1 MLKNLC
7 NNKIR
12 KNLLQNTVRYYS
24 SFLNITKNVS
34 NQINN
39 YRNIGIIAHVDAGK
53 TTTCERML
61 YYSGLIKRIGEVHKG
76 DTVMDYMKLER
87 ERGITIG
94 AATVTIPWNEH
105 RINIVDTPG
114 HVDFTVEVERSV
126 RVIDGGVAIFDGV
139 AGVQAQSITVWNQA
153 ERYKVPRI
161 AFINKM
167 DREGA
172 SIDKTLKMM
181 TDRLSANPLP
191 IQWPLGTGA
200 KFSSVVD
207 LIEMNVISWSGE
219 KGEII
224 EKLPLE
230 QSQDL
235 IDSDTIELIKEKRSE
250 LIQKLSDLDEGM
262 LQIYLENDGDDSKI
276 TIKQIKEAIR
286 RVTLSIRAV
295 PVLYG
300 TSLQNKGVQQL
311 LDSVVEFLPSPT
323 DREPPL
329 AILPNLQDES
339 KTQTNIPIKS
349 DTKGELVALAFK
361 VVHDP
366 RRGLIVYTRVY
377 SGVLKAGTTVYNSTR
392 KSKERATKLLQ
403 VSASEMDDI
412 QELKAGDIGAIIGL
426 KNVSTGDTLIR
437 DFEKAPKIILN
448 GIKTPP
454 PVFFCTLEANSEG
467 EIPELIE
474 ALTILQKED
483 PSFHYQVTEDQ
494 NILISGMGELHLEI
508 IKDRLDNHF
517 KVDSRMGK
525 MQVQYRGTISYSSQ
539 STMDDAD
546 EEGLNQSSFNIQTG
560 TGIKTFHAGINMAI
574 EPKETGTGNE
584 IIFDFQK
591 EFLETFDKSTLEK
604 IKNSIKEGLE
614 SSFQRGLPLGFPV
627 VDTKVTISAIDYSSE
642 TESPPLAFRMSS
654 IKNFLALGEHSEPI
668 ILEPLMKIEISVDEK
683 YLGNVLSDLSRQRRG
698 SILDVGME
706 KNIHIISAIV
716 PLKEMIGYS
725 TQLRSFTSGNASFT
739 MEFSSYG
746 KVSLSEKDKVLK
758 EIRGY

>member
-7 NNKIR
+7 NSKIR
-12 KNLLQNTVRYYS
+12 KNLFQNTIRNYS
-24 SFLNITKNVS
+24 SFLNTTKNIS

-94 AATVTIPWNEH
+94 AATVTIPWNDH

-139 AGVQAQSITVWNQA
+139 AGVQAQSVTVWNQA

-172 SIDKTLKMM
+172 SIDKTLNMM
-181 TDRLSANPLP
+181 TDRLGANPLP
-191 IQWPLGTGA
+191 IQWPLGTGQ
-200 KFSSVVD
+200 KFSSVID
-207 LIEMNVISWSGE
+207 LIEMNVISWIGE
-219 KGEII
+219 KGETIEISTLKDLEENPEII
-224 EKLPLE
+224 E
-230 QSQDL
+230 QA
-235 IDSDTIELIKEKRSE
+235 KEKRSD
-250 LIQKLSDLDEGM
+250 LIQKLSDLDEEM
-262 LQIYLENDGDDSKI
+262 LQLYLENDGDDSKI
-276 TIKQIKEAIR
+276 TPKQIKEAIR
-286 RVTLSIRAV
+286 RVTLSLKAV

-311 LDSVVEFLPSPT
+311 LDSVVDFLPSPT
-323 DREPPL
+323 DREAPL
-329 AILPNLQDES
+329 AILPNLHDES
-339 KTQTNIPIKS
+339 KSKIDIPIKS

-377 SGVLKAGTTVYNSTR
+377 SGILKAGSTIYNSTR
-392 KSKERATKLLQ
+392 KLKERATKLLQ

-426 KNVSTGDTLIR
+426 KNVSTGDTLVR
-437 DFEKAPKIILN
+437 DFEKAPKVILN

-454 PVFFCTLEANSEG
+454 PVFFCTLEVNSEG

-517 KVDSRMGK
+517 KVESRMGK
-525 MQVQYRGTISYSSQ
+525 MRVQYRGTISHPSQ
-539 STMDDAD
+539 SSFDDIDD
-546 EEGLNQSSFNIQTG
+546 ELNQSSFNIQTSSG
-560 TGIKTFHAGINMAI
+560 VKTLFAGIDMAI
-574 EPKETGTGNE
+574 EPKENGTGNE
-584 IIFDFQK
+584 IIFNFDK
-591 EFLETFDKSTLEK
+591 EFLESFDKSTLEK
-604 IKNSIKEGLE
+604 IKSSIKEGLE
-614 SSFQRGLPLGFPV
+614 SSFQRGLPIGFPV
-627 VDTKVTISAIDYSSE
+627 VDTKVTISGIKYHSDS
-642 TESPPLAFRMSS
+642 ESPPLAYKMSS
-654 IKNFLALGEHSEPI
+654 VKNFLALGENSEPV
-668 ILEPLMKIEISVDEK
+668 ILEPLMRIEITVDEK

-698 SILDVGME
+698 TILEVGME
-706 KNIHIISAIV
+706 KNTHVISAIV

-725 TQLRSFTSGNASFT
+725 TQLRSFTSGNASYT

-746 KVSLSEKDKVLK
+746 KVSSSEKDKILK
-758 EIRGY
+758 GPF